1 MWRKGGDA
9 MNAGMP
15 NRPDRIEQVFRGV
28 LALALLAGVVW
39 ALAHGASGGSQLA
52 SALH

>member
-1 MWRKGGDA
+1 

-15 NRPDRIEQVFRGV
+15 TRPDRIEQVFRGV

-39 ALAHGASGGSQLA
+39 ALAQGVSGGSQLFG
-52 SALH
+52 ALH

>member
-1 MWRKGGDA
+1 

-15 NRPDRIEQVFRGV
+15 SRPDRPDRFERVVRGM

-39 ALAHGASGGSQLA
+39 AVAHSGAAPGFDFRNVLG
-52 SALH
+52 